1 MDRIRNPLL
10 ALSQITGSSSVRC
23 QPCSLAAR
31 GPRVEPGAPGR
42 AALTQWPRPTLSARK
57 FNTKRVN
64 KGLLCTVY
72 SSVRISGLTR
82 FSDGTS
88 LALSRPRLTRADVGQ
103 TAGWSRKVPGFRTR
117 DRELSKAGSAY
128 LGWRVR
134 HVFPTFQV
142 PQDVDDPRHLLA
154 VLPAAP
160 QVPSTGLDILPCS
173 WGSGWIRF
181 LLFLP
186 PLTF

>member
-1 MDRIRNPLL
+1 ML
-10 ALSQITGSSSVRC
+10 
-23 QPCSLAAR
+23 PCSERGAA
-31 GPRVEPGAPGR
+31 APGG
-42 AALTQWPRPTLSARK
+42 AALTQWLCPTLSARK

-103 TAGWSRKVPGFRTR
+103 TAQAGAQGSLGRGTGDCQKQLLLTWVGVSVTCSQRSRCLRMWMI
-117 DRELSKAGSAY
+117 SGSCSQ
-128 LGWRVR
+128 
-134 HVFPTFQV
+134 PV
-142 PQDVDDPRHLLA
+142 PQLQGSPP
-154 VLPAAP
+154 PAWTSYP
-160 QVPSTGLDILPCS
+160 GRGLRLDQIPAL
-173 WGSGWIRF
+173 
-181 LLFLP
+181 LP